1 MLIGYARVSTERQD
15 LAAQLKGLA
24 DLGVDADRIYT
35 DKRTGRSM
43 KNRPGLTQAIA
54 ALRLGDVLVVTK
66 LDRLARSVPDA
77 RDLVGQVYEKGA
89 ALQLGSSLHDAEDPV
104 GKFLFNALAMVAEF
118 EADLNRQRTLEGLAI
133 AREQGRLNGKPPK
146 LNERRTKKLLQD
158 YEAGTATVGQLA
170 EDYNVSR
177 ATVYRTLKRA
187 KAGVRAAH
195 GAGTRPP
202 GEDARGVS
210 LN

>member
-24 DLGVDADRIYT
+24 DLGVARERVYT

-54 ALRLGDVLVVTK
+54 ALRPGDVLVVTK

-77 RDLVGQVYEKGA
+77 RDLVGQVYDKGA
-89 ALQLGSSLHDAEDPV
+89 ALQLGPSLHDPEDPV

-118 EADLNRQRTLEGLAI
+118 ESDLIRLRTVEGMKVAKAKGRLKGKQPKLSRKQEAHLVSLVHSGEYSTLEVAELFGI
-133 AREQGRLNGKPPK
+133 GR
-146 LNERRTKKLLQD
+146 
-158 YEAGTATVGQLA
+158 
-170 EDYNVSR
+170 S
-177 ATVYRTLKRA
+177 TVYRAIERQRIAA
-187 KAGVRAAH
+187 KADLADAS
-195 GAGTRPP
+195 TR
-202 GEDARGVS
+202 R
-210 LN
+210 

>member
-24 DLGVDADRIYT
+24 DLGVDRARIYT

-54 ALRLGDVLVVTK
+54 ALRPGDVLVVTK

-89 ALQLGSSLHDAEDPV
+89 ALQLGPSLHDPEDPV

-118 EADLNRQRTLEGLAI
+118 ESDLNRQRTMEGLAI
-133 AREQGRLNGKPPK
+133 ARAQGRLNGKPPK
-146 LNERRTKKLLQD
+146 LNERRTRKLLQD

-177 ATVYRTLKRA
+177 ATVYRTIKRA
-187 KAGVRAAH
+187 KAQLDGERATCTPLISGIEA
-195 GAGTRPP
+195 P
-202 GEDARGVS
+202 
-210 LN
+210 

>member
-1 MLIGYARVSTERQD
+1 MIGYARVSTERQD

-24 DLGVDADRIYT
+24 DLGVARERVYT

-54 ALRLGDVLVVTK
+54 ALRPGDVLVVTK

-89 ALQLGSSLHDAEDPV
+89 ALQLGPSLHDPEDPV
-104 GKFLFNALAMVAEF
+104 GKCLFNALAMVAEF
-118 EADLNRQRTLEGLAI
+118 ESDLNRQRTMEGLAI
-133 AREQGRLNGKPPK
+133 ARAQGRLNGKPPK
-146 LNERRTKKLLQD
+146 LNERRTKKLLRD

-177 ATVYRTLKRA
+177 ATVYRTIKRA
-187 KAGVRAAH
+187 KAQLD
-195 GAGTRPP
+195 
-202 GEDARGVS
+202 GERVTCTPLISGIEAP
-210 LN
+210 

>member
-24 DLGVDADRIYT
+24 DLGVARERVYT

-54 ALRLGDVLVVTK
+54 ALRPGDVLVVTK

-77 RDLVGQVYEKGA
+77 SDLVGQVYDKGA
-89 ALQLGSSLHDAEDPV
+89 ALQLGPSLHDPEDPV

-118 EADLNRQRTLEGLAI
+118 ESDLNRQRTMEGLAI
-133 AREQGRLNGKPPK
+133 ARAQGRLNGKPPK
-146 LNERRTKKLLQD
+146 LNERRTRKLLQD
-158 YEAGTATVGQLA
+158 YEAGAATVGQLA

-177 ATVYRTLKRA
+177 ATVYRTIKRA
-187 KAGVRAAH
+187 KAQ
-195 GAGTRPP
+195 
-202 GEDARGVS
+202 GENSR
-210 LN
+210 